1 MNAVDDFCLWAPPA
15 NTSSYGDSSIAN
27 TERIEVAWCLRV
39 RPCLNILSYVN
50 CSNWCIIQS
59 GYGTRLIPE
68 GAIKGAH
75 FIHTPQ
81 YVQVT
86 GTGDLTKLNIP
97 KGDQGGELDPHV
109 S

>member
-1 MNAVDDFCLWAPPA
+1 MVPPR
-15 NTSSYGDSSIAN
+15 TSLLI
-27 TERIEVAWCLRV
+27 
-39 RPCLNILSYVN
+39 PSYVN
-50 CSNWCIIQS
+50 CSSCRQIQS